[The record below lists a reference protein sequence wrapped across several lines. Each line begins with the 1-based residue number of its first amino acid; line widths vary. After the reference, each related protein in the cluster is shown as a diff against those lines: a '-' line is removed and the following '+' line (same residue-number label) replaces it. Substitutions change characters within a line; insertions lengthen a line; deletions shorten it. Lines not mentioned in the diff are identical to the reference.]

1 MFDVVA
7 GVKCERVNKFYYYLI
22 KSGNI
27 YINRNCARIVEHING
42 GKNIT
47 FCDCKWDSEKREMK
61 SKNGN
66 KFDALNRS
74 RARQKEKGKR

>member
-1 MFDVVA
+1 M
-7 GVKCERVNKFYYYLI
+7 
-22 KSGNI
+22 
-27 YINRNCARIVEHING
+27 EHING